1 MLERRLRGIASSSSL
16 PATTFLFKGV
26 KEWWE
31 NMSIRKKTV
40 RREEKERKKIEM
52 EIEIQDFGPIS
63 GGKIKLKPLT
73 LFIGPNNS
81 GKSYAAML
89 IHSIFESTPTALPER
104 YFSIRHGNFFVM
116 PRTIGIFI
124 ARKEIRELIR
134 QIGDLKE
141 GEEIGSLKE
150 GKELEVSKQLIEIIT
165 NKIFEEMYENR
176 LSNEIIRSFACPLNE
191 LIRIGKTSFTL
202 RIRFDSYNTYLIL
215 KNGKLKVKDYPQ
227 LDCKIRVKAIG
238 SHQGTI
244 KIDERENEILVEIG
258 GFREIEMKKLMSI
271 DAIFNVCFSR
281 ILRNIAIPCYYLPAA
296 RSGILQG
303 HKALAASIVKKVPY
317 VGIERLEI
325 PRFSGVVS
333 DFLSSII
340 TLPEEKGPFYQLAQD
355 FEKEL
360 IKGEVVV
367 RTLDEYLYPE
377 IKYNFQ
383 GTEIPLHRASSTVSE
398 LAPLSLYLKYIIQ
411 PNSVLIIEEPE
422 AHLHPE
428 NQRILAKFLVKL
440 VRRGVN
446 IVITTHS
453 EYLLEQLSSF
463 ILLSK
468 VEPKKRLERYKY
480 HEEDFIKPDEVA
492 AYVFRYDA
500 MSAGHK
506 ISEVEI
512 TEEYGISQEEFLKI
526 HEALYEETI
535 KLRRDL
541 SVET

>member
-1 MLERRLRGIASSSSL
+1 
-16 PATTFLFKGV
+16 
-26 KEWWE
+26 
-31 NMSIRKKTV
+31 MSIRRRTF
-40 RREEKERKKIEM
+40 RREEKEERKIKLEV
-52 EIEIQDFGPIS
+52 EPEDFGPIS
-63 GGKIKLKPLT
+63 GGKITLKPLT

-89 IHSIFESTPTALPER
+89 IHSVFESYILTTLPR
-104 YFSIRHGNFFVM
+104 GAPFYMRRHFLEKA
-116 PRTIGIFI
+116 RTRINTRIFH
-124 ARKEIRELIR
+124 KEILELTR
-134 QIGDLKE
+134 QINGLKE
-141 GEEIGSLKE
+141 GG
-150 GKELEVSKQLIEIIT
+150 ELEIPKQLIEKVT
-165 NKIFEEMYENR
+165 NKIFEEMYEIG
-176 LSNEIIRSFACPLNE
+176 LSNEIVRSFACPLNE
-191 LIRIGKTSFTL
+191 LTRIGKTSFAL
-202 RIRFDSYNTYLIL
+202 KINFDSYSTHLTL
-215 KNGKLKVKDYPQ
+215 KNDKLKIKEYPQ
-227 LDCKIRVKAIG
+227 LDIKVRVKVIESPTPTIETNNMKNG
-238 SHQGTI
+238 VLI
-244 KIDERENEILVEIG
+244 KIG
-258 GFREIEMKKLMSI
+258 GWKEAELKKLMPRFLM
-271 DAIFNVCFSR
+271 DVLLEKCCFHV
-281 ILRNIAIPCYYLPAA
+281 LENIAMPCYYLPAA

-325 PRFSGVVS
+325 PKFSGVVS

-377 IKYNFQ
+377 IKYNFE

-398 LAPLSLYLKYIIQ
+398 LAPLFLYLKYNIQ
-411 PNSVLIIEEPE
+411 PRSVLIIEEPE

-446 IVITTHS
+446 ITITTHS
-453 EYLLEQLSSF
+453 EYLLEQLNSF

-468 VEPKKRLERYKY
+468 VEPKKRVERYKY
-480 HEEDFIKPDEVA
+480 HEEDFLKPDEVA
-492 AYVFRYDA
+492 AYVFSYDKK
-500 MSAGHK
+500 SAGHR
-506 ISEVEI
+506 INEVEI
-512 TEEYGISQEEFLKI
+512 TEEDGISQEEFLKI

-541 SVET
+541 SAET